1 MTKDMNRQLST
12 SRGESEKAK
21 SKRNIENQLDKAV
34 LKQREAEH
42 VKALYQKIKNA
53 LSSQVR
59 KSNLSEIKL
68 MRIRIALTIVNSGS
82 YVS

>member
-21 SKRNIENQLDKAV
+21 SKRTIENQLDKAV

-59 KSNLSEIKL
+59 KLNLSEIKL
-68 MRIRIALTIVNSGS
+68 MILRMALTIVNSGS
-82 YVS
+82 HVS